1 MNGVWYYYWDE
12 GNYCNGY
19 VIGFK
24 TESEAAAHAVEHHE
38 NTVEDIIFLEAGDL
52 LDINSEE

>member
-24 TESEAAAHAVEHHE
+24 TESDAAAHAVEHHE
-38 NTVEDIIFLEAGDL
+38 NTVEDIIFLEAGEV
-52 LDINSEE
+52 LDINSG